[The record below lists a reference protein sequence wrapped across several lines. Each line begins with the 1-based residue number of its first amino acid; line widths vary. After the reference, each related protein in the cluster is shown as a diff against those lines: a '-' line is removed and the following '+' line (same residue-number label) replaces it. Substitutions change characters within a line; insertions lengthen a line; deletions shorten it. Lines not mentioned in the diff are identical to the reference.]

1 LGPGLA
7 LDSGLGRRFR
17 TLVVGDDMGLNLV
30 MIVLGLAASAAG
42 LSAKNQTASFLAPLG
57 WVLVLAG
64 TVRLF
69 VPGFF

>member
-1 LGPGLA
+1 
-7 LDSGLGRRFR
+7 
-17 TLVVGDDMGLNLV
+17 MGLNLV